1 MAEMYQTIA
10 DEAAERLK
18 TWRTEL
24 KTMAE
29 QGLASPQHPRFGNYA
44 VLKMGVESQRATFAW
59 ATWLAAEL
67 REVVSEHDGA
77 D

>member
-1 MAEMYQTIA
+1 MYQSIS
-10 DEAAERLK
+10 DGAAERLQ
-18 TWRTEL
+18 TWGDEL
-24 KTMAE
+24 DAMAE
-29 QGLASPQHPRFGNYA
+29 QGFGHPSHPRFGNYA
-44 VLKMGVESQRATFAW
+44 VLKMGLESQRVTHDW